1 MDERL
6 FAQLAVRLEREPVV
20 LASVRSTRG
29 ATPRKFGSRMLITAD
44 DSLASIGGGAAEA
57 SVLEAARALLA
68 ARRPMQSLEIDL
80 SGRPGALGVCG
91 GHMRIALRAWWPD
104 ADRARAQRIA
114 AQLASGNEIVLT
126 PADLG
131 ITSDDPGF
139 DGLELHVDIARPDPR
154 LLIVGAGHC
163 GAALHEL
170 AAALDFDRWIF
181 DARAA
186 CFDGDHYA
194 GATRRSGDYGQLA
207 DAFDNQRPVYAVL
220 LNRDF
225 PSDVDTLRVLV
236 HQPLA
241 YLGMMGSRRRVAEV
255 LAALPEHRDSLQ
267 RILQTPVGLDID
279 AHTPHEIAI
288 SILAQLVQVRR
299 RAESA
304 RDG

>member
-6 FAQLAVRLEREPVV
+6 FERLAALLESEPVV
-20 LASVRSTRG
+20 LASVRTTRG
-29 ATPRKFGSRMLITAD
+29 ATPRKFGSRMLVTAG
-44 DSLASIGGGAAEA
+44 DSHASIGGGAAEA
-57 SVLEAARALLA
+57 SVVDAARALL
-68 ARRPMQSLEIDL
+68 QSRGTTHALDIDL
-80 SGRPGALGVCG
+80 SGRPGALGICG

-131 ITSDDPGF
+131 VTSDDPGL
-139 DGLELHVDIARPDPR
+139 DGVELDVDIARPDPR

-163 GAALHEL
+163 GTALHEL
-170 AAALDFDRWIF
+170 AAALEFDRWIF
-181 DARAA
+181 DARPS
-186 CFDGDHYA
+186 CFDRDQYA
-194 GATRRSGDYGQLA
+194 GATRRSGDYAQLA
-207 DAFDNQRPVYAVL
+207 EAFDSERPVYAVL

-225 PSDVDTLRVLV
+225 PSDVETLRVLV
-236 HQPLA
+236 HHPLA

-255 LAALPEHRDSLQ
+255 LAALPQHRDTLQ
-267 RILQTPVGLDID
+267 RILQTPIGLDID

-288 SILAQLVQVRR
+288 SILAQLIQVRR
-299 RAESA
+299 RAEIA